1 MIDFLVVALTLGCFY
16 ALLAT
21 GLNLQL
27 GCGGMVNL
35 GLAGFFAVGA
45 YVTAMAMAPRHPGEL
60 EDQLILRLGLPW
72 VPAALVGIAAT
83 AVVGLLVGLVMSR
96 VRLAPLFV
104 AIITL
109 AFAELLTLI
118 LTTERG
124 IANGFNGV
132 RNVER
137 PLSDVFGYFE
147 YERYY
152 LLLLLVITALVIA
165 GARYITRTPYGRTMR
180 AVREDPE
187 LVESLGYDVK
197 RGRLSMFVLGSAVA
211 GLAGALWAPY
221 ATVVE
226 PSAFTI
232 DATFLALCVVIVGG
246 SGNAFGPV
254 VGSVLVVCLI
264 QEGSRFLPGGFAT
277 TVLPSLRGIL
287 IGVLLVVFVRLRPEG
302 IVAERPQRHKEVA
315 S

>member
-16 ALLAT
+16 TLLASA
-21 GLNLQL
+21 LNLQL
-27 GCGGMVNL
+27 GCSGMVNL

-45 YVTAMAMAPRHPGEL
+45 YVTAMAMAPKDPGPL
-60 EDQLILRLGLPW
+60 ADQLSFRLGLPW
-72 VPAALVGIAAT
+72 VQAALLGIAAT
-83 AVVGLLVGLVMSR
+83 ALVGLLVGLLMSR
-96 VRLAPLFV
+96 IRHAPLFV

-109 AFAELLTLI
+109 AFAELLTLV

-147 YERYY
+147 YERYF
-152 LLLLLVITALVIA
+152 LLLLLVVTAVVVT
-165 GARYITRTPYGRTMR
+165 GARYLTKTPYGRTLR
-180 AVREDPE
+180 AQREDPE

-197 RGRLSMFVLGSAVA
+197 RLRLSMFVLGCAVA

-221 ATVVE
+221 ATTVE

-232 DATFLALCVVIVGG
+232 DATFLALCVVIIGG
-246 SGNAFGPV
+246 SGNAFGPLI
-254 VGSVLVVCLI
+254 GSVLIVCII
-264 QEGSRFLPGGFAT
+264 QEGSRFLPSGFAT
-277 TVLPSLRGIL
+277 TALPSLRGIL
-287 IGVLLVVFVRLRPEG
+287 IGVLLVVFIRLRPEG
-302 IVAERPQRHKEVA
+302 LVAERPQRHKV
-315 S
+315 SP